1 MRFGSTILVLATC
14 ALLLDQGPSQGAEIG
29 YALGASDKVR
39 IRVNEWR
46 TIRVNEL
53 RATSGQ
59 VNEWEMMSG
68 EYTVNAAGAIS
79 IPLVGEVP
87 AAGLATDKLATVI
100 SERLQAKVGM
110 VPRPEVAV
118 EIIQFRPFYI
128 LGAVNRPGDYPFRPG
143 LTVLQAVGVA
153 GGFFRPTE
161 WRLEREAITAVG
173 DLRVIDIERSALMA
187 RKARL
192 EAEMKGDTALTF
204 PPELLKQSNNPAV
217 GRFLDQEQVIF
228 RSRQNTLLSQTE
240 ALEQVKLLLQNEIKS
255 LREKYQV
262 QERQLGLARKEFGA
276 VESLVNKGLAVT
288 ARQFSLEQQ
297 VAQIESTRL
306 DMSMAILRAEQD
318 RSKAERDILE
328 LRNRRQ
334 DDIATSIKEAEVK
347 LQEFAHKA
355 VTARALIAETQAA
368 APSSQPDKASV
379 VFSIVR
385 RTENVA
391 LEPIVSEN
399 TLLQP
404 DDVLRVRLSFDAMQ
418 QPETR

>member
-1 MRFGSTILVLATC
+1 MRFGSTILVLAIC
-14 ALLLDQGPSQGAEIG
+14 ALLLDQGPSHGAEIG
-29 YALGASDKVR
+29 YALGANDKVR

-46 TIRVNEL
+46 TVRINET
-53 RATSGQ
+53 RAATGQ
-59 VNEWEMMSG
+59 ANEWEMMSG
-68 EYTVNAAGAIS
+68 EYMVNAAGAIS
-79 IPLVGEVP
+79 MPLVGEVQ

-118 EIIQFRPFYI
+118 EIIQFRSFYI

-153 GGFFRPTE
+153 GGFYRPTE

-173 DLRVIDIERSALMA
+173 DLRVIELERSALMA

-192 EAEMKGDTALTF
+192 EAEMKGDTVLTF
-204 PPELLKQSNNPAV
+204 PPELVKQSNNPAI
-217 GRFLDQEQVIF
+217 GRFLEQEQVIF
-228 RSRQNTLLSQTE
+228 RSRLNTLLSQTE

-276 VESLVNKGLAVT
+276 VESLVNKGLAVN

-318 RSKAERDILE
+318 RAKAERDILE

-347 LQEFAHKA
+347 LQEFAHKT

-368 APSSQPDKASV
+368 APSSRPDKASV

-391 LEPIVSEN
+391 VDPIVSEN

-404 DDVLRVRLSFDAMQ
+404 DDVLRVRLSFDAMP

>member
-14 ALLLDQGPSQGAEIG
+14 ALLLDQSPSHGAEIG
-29 YALGASDKVR
+29 YALGASDKLR

-128 LGAVNRPGDYPFRPG
+128 LGAVNRPGEYPFRPG

-217 GRFLDQEQVIF
+217 GRFLEQEHVIF
-228 RSRQNTLLSQTE
+228 RSRLNTLLSQTE

-276 VESLVNKGLAVT
+276 VESLVNKGLAVN

-368 APSSQPDKASV
+368 TPSSRPDKASV

-391 LEPIVSEN
+391 LDPIVSEN

-404 DDVLRVRLSFDAMQ
+404 DDVLRVRLSFDAVP